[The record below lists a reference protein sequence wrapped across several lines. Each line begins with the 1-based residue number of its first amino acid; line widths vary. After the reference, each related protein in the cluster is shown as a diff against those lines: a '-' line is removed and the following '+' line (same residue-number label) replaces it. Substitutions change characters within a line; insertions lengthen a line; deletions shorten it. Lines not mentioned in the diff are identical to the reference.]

1 VSVLISGEDTPA
13 VGVSAPPY
21 LRLRGLPAT
30 AAAIS
35 RIRERLL
42 AWVRRTGLD
51 EDQVA
56 DIGLAVYEAMANV
69 VDHAYQRPGGVF
81 DLYAFRH
88 EGQVTV
94 TVTDSGQWK
103 PPVHQERPLRGRG
116 LLIMRQVAREFELTV
131 HSRGTIVR
139 MSWRTRWGAR
149 LKLPRLAVRPSPRLA

>member
-1 VSVLISGEDTPA
+1 VSVSILGEDTTP
-13 VGVSAPPY
+13 VGASAPLY
-21 LRLRGLPAT
+21 LRLPGLPAT
-30 AAAIS
+30 AAVIS

-42 AWVRRTGLD
+42 TWVRRTGLD

-69 VDHAYQRPGGVF
+69 VDHAYGRPGGVF

-88 EGQVTV
+88 DGQITV
-94 TVTDSGQWK
+94 TVADSGQWK
-103 PPVHQERPLRGRG
+103 RPVQQERPLRGRG

-149 LKLPRLAVRPSPRLA
+149 LRLPRLTVRTSPRLA